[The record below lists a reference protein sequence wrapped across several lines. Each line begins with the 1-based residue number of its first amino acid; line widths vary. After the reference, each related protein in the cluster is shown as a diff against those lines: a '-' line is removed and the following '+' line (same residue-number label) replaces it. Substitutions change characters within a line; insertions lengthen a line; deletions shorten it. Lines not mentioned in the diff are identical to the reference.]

1 MVNISVHIGAMVSGV
16 NSRWRP
22 VMCRGLQGSMQGPVL
37 LSIFINDLDYGAEYT
52 LSKFADATKLEEVA
66 DRTDGRAAIQRD
78 FKRLE
83 KQAGR
88 NLMKFSKKK
97 CTVLH
102 LGRNNLKLQDMPPI
116 WKVALQRKTTR
127 GVLVVRN

>member
-1 MVNISVHIGAMVSGV
+1 MS
-16 NSRWRP
+16 
-22 VMCRGLQGSMQGPVL
+22 RGLQGSMQCPVL

-102 LGRNNLKLQDMPPI
+102 LGRNNPVQQYMLG
-116 WKVALQRKTTR
+116 TTQLESSLE
-127 GVLVVRN
+127 GKDLEVLVDKKLNIG